1 MAVAVDKTAVSL
13 AGVISAPPVSSNDDP
28 AVPRRIH

>member
-1 MAVAVDKTAVSL
+1 MPAAVDKTAVSL
-13 AGVISAPPVSSNDDP
+13 AGVNSSPPLPSNDDP